1 MSVQVSL
8 WSNSTICLTDLPPFK
23 MNSVTENR
31 NVMEWGYILYILP
44 RNGWHLNCI
53 ADLQMIHLKISYTY
67 IYIWLVQLL
76 LFSYLQGTMWSQSCR
91 DNRCVILNS
100 TFFSKWNSSEVW
112 RFYVIWNFYNNVRIK
127 NIFLG
132 QKFLWFICQY
142 PIKKYIIICLGYIQI

>member
-100 TFFSKWNSSEVW
+100 TFFSKWTVLKFGGFMSFGISTIMLELKTYFLARNS
-112 RFYVIWNFYNNVRIK
+112 FGLYV
-127 NIFLG
+127 NIR
-132 QKFLWFICQY
+132 
-142 PIKKYIIICLGYIQI
+142 